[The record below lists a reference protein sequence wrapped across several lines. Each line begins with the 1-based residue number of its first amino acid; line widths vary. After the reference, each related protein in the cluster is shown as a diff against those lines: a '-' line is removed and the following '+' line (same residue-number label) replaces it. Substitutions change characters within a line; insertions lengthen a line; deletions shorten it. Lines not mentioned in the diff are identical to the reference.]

1 MGALNSFSA
10 FPFKS
15 MLGNMSR
22 KIRSTNNPLAQLSRR
37 ISEGYTSSKTS
48 KTYSESVYIDGCRL
62 IPGDLKNSCVMLTD
76 GTFGIVTEV
85 SHNIAKV
92 TLLRVLKPAAIYPC
106 NSSFL
111 NMFIASLNLN
121 GSSSRFSLSKIKKK
135 CILLPWKN
143 NFFCLPS
150 SLTYILC

>member
-10 FPFKS
+10 FPFES

-76 GTFGIVTEV
+76 GTYGIVTEV
-85 SHNIAKV
+85 SRDIAKV
-92 TLLRVLKPAAIYPC
+92 TSLRILKPAASYPC
-106 NSSFL
+106 DSSFL
-111 NMFIASLNLN
+111 NMVIANLN

-135 CILLPWKN
+135 CILLPRKN
-143 NFFCLPS
+143 NFF
-150 SLTYILC
+150 LCPLL